1 MYFCWLSK
9 KGFNTKQCILITFT
23 IRLLSDKKK
32 KPHLKIIHWIDLNVI
47 VAELKKNTRVGNH
60 FTSPLLFQ
68 SLAVKNN
75 TNTFCLWWVT
85 GSKRLWKNRLGIIGL
100 SDADTAGNWALS
112 LLSVR
117 TTGSLPSLPSFILC
131 QPDTIQMT
139 EMGFY
144 WLPPQSS
151 PFLHPSTGWFY
162 EPWPY

>member
-1 MYFCWLSK
+1 MRFNYFRHSTH
-9 KGFNTKQCILITFT
+9 F
-23 IRLLSDKKK
+23 RL
-32 KPHLKIIHWIDLNVI
+32 
-47 VAELKKNTRVGNH
+47 KNTTFRNNTRSWFKRNCCRTWRNMWVGNRS
-60 FTSPLLFQ
+60 TSPLLFQ